1 MSNKHTNKSQ
11 GDSSFREWLSDNL
24 RYLVL
29 IIAALLIVVVIV
41 MVTTLV
47 GQYRSKKPSESGQNP
62 ASDIVIMSE
71 SVTEAS
77 IQSES

>member
-11 GDSSFREWLSDNL
+11 GDSAFREWLSDNL

-41 MVTTLV
+41 MVIVTLT
-47 GQYRSKKPSESGQNP
+47 GSSTPSSLYVNAVLSP
-62 ASDIVIMSE
+62 VSLFTKSDVSSI
-71 SVTEAS
+71 SVPL
-77 IQSES
+77 